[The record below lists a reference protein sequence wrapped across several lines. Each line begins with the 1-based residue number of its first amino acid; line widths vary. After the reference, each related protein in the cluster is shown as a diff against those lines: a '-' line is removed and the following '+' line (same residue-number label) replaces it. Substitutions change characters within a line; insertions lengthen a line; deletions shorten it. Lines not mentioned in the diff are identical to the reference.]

1 VARRLWRAAGQN
13 HQDRLLVAALTFSE
27 NELDALTVRKALF
40 RLILSRAARR
50 LSDPS
55 DLEELEIAQAM
66 DGLAFDL
73 MGERQRGRM
82 TQAVL
87 QAVQS
92 LKDEMAAGKALE
104 EPVLPGIDEKLDELH
119 SFLSTRRRRDR
130 GSGEV

>member
-1 VARRLWRAAGQN
+1 
-13 HQDRLLVAALTFSE
+13 VAAFTFSE

-55 DLEELEIAQAM
+55 DLEELEVAQAM

-73 MGERQRGRM
+73 MDEQQRVRM

-87 QAVQS
+87 QGVQS
-92 LKDEMAAGKALE
+92 LKDEIAAGKPLE
-104 EPVLPGIDEKLDELH
+104 GPVRPGIDEKLDELQ
-119 SFLSTRRRRDR
+119 SFLHAHLSAETRLSPEPFGRKVL
-130 GSGEV
+130 GESSGGLGH